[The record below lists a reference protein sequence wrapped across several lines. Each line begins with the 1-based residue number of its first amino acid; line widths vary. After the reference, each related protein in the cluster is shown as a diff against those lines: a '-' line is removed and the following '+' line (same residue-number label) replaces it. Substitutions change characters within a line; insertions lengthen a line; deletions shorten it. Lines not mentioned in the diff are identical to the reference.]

1 MVIACGLASGPTPSG
16 HSVLTPLRVLN
27 PNASASSAMEPG
39 MPEPAAVKAD
49 IPYIDA
55 KPILELLRENRLPAE
70 TKPILG
76 PRGEELLPAELRAKT
91 SDELESAWPGW
102 VSRQDAQIRA
112 RVERGDE
119 DSIVNFLRFGVTFT
133 KLPRSTNRDIPLPR
147 EIVTGRIEDMV
158 AGIATPGA
166 NERLQFARQVVQ
178 HKGIDPTTA
187 AGKNQVRRFLS
198 DALER
203 SLADTQDYL
212 RIRQPVD
219 ALRLFRDRGLS
230 SDTTVLP
237 DFGIE
242 QALEAL
248 RSRGMLG
255 AGRVRR
261 VAIIGPGLDFS
272 DRREGY
278 DFYPQQTIQPFAVI
292 DSLIRLGLAKPNDL
306 RMTTFD
312 LSPRVN
318 QHLEAARERAR
329 AGRAYVLQLP
339 RDAEWTPELMTYW
352 KRFGDRIGQDVE
364 PVAAPAGVG
373 SIQVRAVRVRPE
385 VVMSTSPQDLNIVL
399 QRLEPLAADE
409 RFDLIVATN
418 ILLYYDVFEQWLA
431 LANVAKMLRSGGF
444 FLSNNPVFELSITPI
459 RGVGWTDVVYY
470 TDRQRPGD
478 RLLWYQR
485 Q

>member
-1 MVIACGLASGPTPSG
+1 MVIACGLAGG
-16 HSVLTPLRVLN
+16 Q
-27 PNASASSAMEPG
+27 
-39 MPEPAAVKAD
+39 PAAVKAD
-49 IPYIDA
+49 IPYTDA
-55 KPILELLRENRLPAE
+55 KPILDLLRENRLPAD

-76 PRGEELLPAELRAKT
+76 PRGEELLPVELKAKT
-91 SDELESAWPGW
+91 SGQLEAAWPGW
-102 VSRQDAQIRA
+102 VSRRDAQIRA

-133 KLPRSTNRDIPLPR
+133 KLPRSTNADVEQPR
-147 EIVTGRIEDMV
+147 EIVEGRIDDMV
-158 AGIATPGA
+158 AGIAAPGA
-166 NERLQFARQVVQ
+166 NERLQFARQVVE

-187 AGKNQVRRFLS
+187 TGRNQVRRFLS
-198 DALER
+198 DSLER

-219 ALRLFRDRGLS
+219 GLTLFRDRGLA
-230 SDTTVLP
+230 SDTSVLP

-242 QALEAL
+242 RALEAL
-248 RSRGMLG
+248 RVGGMLG
-255 AGRVRR
+255 AGSVRR

-292 DSLIRLGLAKPNDL
+292 DSLIRLGLARPDDL
-306 RMTTFD
+306 RMTTLD

-318 QHLEAARERAR
+318 QHIEAARERAR
-329 AGRAYVLQLP
+329 AGQAYVLQLP
-339 RDAEWTPELMTYW
+339 RDAAWTPELMTYW
-352 KRFGDRIGQDVE
+352 KRFGDRIGEDVK
-364 PVAAPAGVG
+364 PVAAPAGAG
-373 SIQVRAVRVRPE
+373 SIQVRAVQVRPE
-385 VVMSTSPQDLNIVL
+385 VVLSTTPQDLNIVL
-399 QRLEPLAADE
+399 QRLEPRAADE

-418 ILLYYDVFEQWLA
+418 ILLYYEVFEQWLA
-431 LANVAKMLRSGGF
+431 LANVAKMLHPRGV
-444 FLSNNPVFELSITPI
+444 FLSNNPVFELPSTPMK
-459 RGVGWTDVVYY
+459 GVGYTDVVYY